1 MTELPS
7 YLQLAATTS
16 RSSASFAVV
25 VSPETSKLLLSACQV
40 SLSPQFFV
48 PLWPPASVIMSTW
61 MWKGET
67 LEGNDTFFNFFQHQT
82 ARVHHQLLALSN
94 SSWLYGCCACHHY
107 KGYDLASFV
116 FEEGRAIAEWLSCK
130 HKRSVAHFQDNHL
143 LLQFLEL
150 GCHMNF
156 FPFTSGH
163 GEKQQEIQLLMTPG
177 VWFYSIQPRLQFLSP
192 CQQRYETH
200 ETFSWP

>member
-1 MTELPS
+1 MLGNLLINDRAAIISAIGSHNIQIFSILCCCCKSRNKQAAAAFCLPG
-7 YLQLAATTS
+7 
-16 RSSASFAVV
+16 
-25 VSPETSKLLLSACQV
+25 KLICF
-40 SLSPQFFV
+40 LSPKFFV
-48 PLWPPASVIMSTW
+48 PLWRPASVIMSTW

-94 SSWLYGCCACHHY
+94 SSWLYGCCACHHC

-116 FEEGRAIAEWLSCK
+116 CEEGRAITDWFSCK
-130 HKRSVAHFQDNHL
+130 HKRSVACFQDNHL

-156 FPFTSGH
+156 SPFTSGH
-163 GEKQQEIQLLMTPG
+163 GEK
-177 VWFYSIQPRLQFLSP
+177 
-192 CQQRYETH
+192 
-200 ETFSWP
+200 